1 MPMYSN
7 VYYDNDN
14 TGYYFDGSHT
24 TVSNAHQATTYAI
37 RTNTNSYWS
46 TQDFKLYG
54 VSPTITFAD
63 SSGSGQKTMWLHLNN
78 NVLEFITSTNDGNG
92 PTLHLSQGTQATRPF
107 KIHITNNDITV
118 GRNAYLFGQAYQNLS
133 DGRLKTNLRKIDGA
147 IDKINSLN
155 GCYFD
160 WIDNI
165 EEVGASPQERM
176 KDEVGLIAQDVEKIM
191 PQVVGLAPFDIEVD
205 DKGEKTSKSGENYLT
220 IQYERLVPLLI
231 EGIKEQQST
240 IDSLTNRI
248 ETLEAQLNGENKS

>member
-1 MPMYSN
+1 MAMYSD
-7 VYYDNDN
+7 VYYDGGS

-24 TVSNAHQATTYAI
+24 TISNAHRATTYAM

-54 VSPTITFAD
+54 ISPTITFAD
-63 SSGSGQKTMWLHLNN
+63 NTGNGQKTLWLHLNTN
-78 NVLEFITSTNDGNG
+78 MFEFMTSVNDGNG
-92 PTLHLSQGTQATRPF
+92 PTLNLSDGVQSTRPF
-107 KIHITNNDITV
+107 RVQITNNDIYV
-118 GRNAYLFGQAYQNLS
+118 GRHAYLGGRTYTYHS

-165 EEVGASPQERM
+165 EEVGAPPQERM

-191 PQVVGLAPFDIEVD
+191 PQVVGSAPFDIEVD
-205 DKGEKTSKSGENYLT
+205 EKGKETSKSGENYLT

>member
-1 MPMYSN
+1 MAMYSD
-7 VYYDNDN
+7 VYYDGGS

-24 TVSNAHQATTYAI
+24 TISNAHRATTYAM

-46 TQDFKLYG
+46 VQDFKLYG

-63 SSGSGQKTMWLHLNN
+63 SSGSGWKTLWLHLNN
-78 NVLEFITSTNDGNG
+78 NMMEFITSTGDGNV
-92 PTLHLSQGTQATRPF
+92 PTLNLGQGMQATRPF
-107 KIHITNNDITV
+107 RVHVTMNDIYV
-118 GRNAYLFGQAYQNLS
+118 GRNAYIIGRAYQNQS

-155 GCYFD
+155 GFYFD

-191 PQVVGLAPFDIEVD
+191 PQVVGSAPFDIEVD
-205 DKGEKTSKSGENYLT
+205 EKGKETSKSGENYLT
-220 IQYERLVPLLI
+220 IQYEKLVPLLI